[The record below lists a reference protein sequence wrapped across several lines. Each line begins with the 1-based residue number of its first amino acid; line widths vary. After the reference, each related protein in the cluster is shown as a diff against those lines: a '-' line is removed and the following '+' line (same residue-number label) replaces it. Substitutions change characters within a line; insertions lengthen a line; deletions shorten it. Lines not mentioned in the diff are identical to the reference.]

1 MQYRIVC
8 TRQSQL
14 TGSHVHP
21 HIVSVGTGT
30 PQGYTR
36 TWPVDEVLAAM
47 GRGDVFYTESPSTG
61 RVAKVEAYTCTVCG
75 RRWIRTTADAVTDN
89 NLDNLSSCA

>member
-8 TRQSQL
+8 TRQSQV
-14 TGSHVHP
+14 TGSRVHP

-30 PQGYTR
+30 PQGYTQNW
-36 TWPVDEVLAAM
+36 TVYEVLAAM
-47 GRGDVFYTESPSTG
+47 DRGDVFCTESPSTG
-61 RVAKVEAYTCTVCG
+61 RVAKVEAYTCTVCA

-89 NLDNLSSCA
+89 NLDNLPSCA